1 VWLLSCHTNI
11 LFRPHALGQIG
22 IELMSLKSLRWC
34 VEALEQR
41 IGGKLMTI
49 IISGGKIMVVA
60 VLRPLDALLLV
71 R

>member
-1 VWLLSCHTNI
+1 
-11 LFRPHALGQIG
+11 
-22 IELMSLKSLRWC
+22 MSLKSLRWC

-41 IGGKLMTI
+41 IGGELMTI